1 MTPAPQ
7 TAARA
12 TPVAGRFVRA
22 AIVLGCALGVWMV
35 PTPAGI
41 SEPSWR
47 LLAIFVGTVVGLIAR
62 PAPVGAVVLSGV
74 TAAALTGALTP
85 ARALAGYA
93 DPTVWMVFCAFQI
106 AGGMIKTGLGR
117 RLALLFIR
125 AMGRTS
131 LGLAYALVVTDALL
145 GMVVPSVSARSG
157 GILFPITRSL
167 AETLGSTPGQTAG
180 RLGAFLLPVVYHC
193 DVVVCAMFLTGQAS
207 NPLIASFAR
216 QSAGVNLDYAT
227 WALGAVVPGIIAL
240 VLTPLVVYYTS
251 PPELKATPAAAAFA
265 QSELARLG
273 PMTRHERLMLAVFFL
288 ITLLWSTTSW
298 HGIEYAL
305 VALLAVVALLMTG
318 VLEWDDVVSDRTAWD
333 VFIWY
338 GGIYQLARALAES
351 GVTEL
356 FATVVAGVIGG
367 LPWLTALAVLVLIYF
382 YAHYGFASITAHAS
396 AMFMPFLA
404 VLMAAG
410 APTMVSVL
418 LLAYLTNLTASLT
431 HYGTTSTP
439 IYYGAGYLTQASWWR
454 IGFLVSLPNLVIW
467 SIVGMIWWKVLG
479 WW

>member
-1 MTPAPQ
+1 L
-7 TAARA
+7 
-12 TPVAGRFVRA
+12 GRLARA
-22 AIVLGCALGVWMV
+22 AIVVASALGVWLI
-35 PTPAGI
+35 PTPDGI
-41 SEPSWR
+41 TAASWR

-62 PAPVGAVVLSGV
+62 PAPVGAVVLTGV
-74 TAAALTGALTP
+74 TAAAITGALTP

-117 RLALLFIR
+117 RLALGFIR

-157 GILFPITRSL
+157 GILFPIARSL
-167 AETLGSTPGQTAG
+167 SETLGSTPGPTAT
-180 RLGAFLLPVVYHC
+180 RLGSFLLPVVYHC
-193 DVVVCAMFLTGQAS
+193 DVIVCAMFLTGQAS
-207 NPLIASFAR
+207 NPLIASFAK
-216 QSAGVNLDYAT
+216 QAAGVELNYAT
-227 WALGAVVPGIIAL
+227 WALGAVVPGVIAL
-240 VLTPLVVYYTS
+240 LLTPLVVYYAS
-251 PPELKATPAAAAFA
+251 PPELTKTPAAAQFA
-265 QSELARLG
+265 QAELSRLG
-273 PMTRHERLMLAVFFL
+273 PMTRPERLMLVVFAL
-288 ITLLWSTTSW
+288 ITILWSTTAL

-318 VLEWDDVVSDRTAWD
+318 VLEWDDVLSDKTAWD

-356 FATVVAGVIGG
+356 FAKGVAGLIAGM
-367 LPWLTALAVLVLIYF
+367 PWVAALAVLLVIYF

-404 VLMAAG
+404 VLIAAG
-410 APTMVSVL
+410 APTMVAVL

-454 IGFLVSLPNLVIW
+454 VGFLVSLPNIAIW
-467 SIVGMIWWKVLG
+467 TLVGMAWWKVLG

>member
-1 MTPAPQ
+1 L
-7 TAARA
+7 
-12 TPVAGRFVRA
+12 GRLARA
-22 AIVLGCALGVWMV
+22 AIVVASALGVWLI
-35 PTPAGI
+35 PTPDGI
-41 SEPSWR
+41 TAASWR

-62 PAPVGAVVLSGV
+62 PAPVGAVVLTGV
-74 TAAALTGALTP
+74 TAAAITGALTP

-117 RLALLFIR
+117 RLALGFIR

-157 GILFPITRSL
+157 GILFPIARSL
-167 AETLGSTPGQTAG
+167 SETLGSTPGPTAT
-180 RLGAFLLPVVYHC
+180 RLGSFLLPVVYHC
-193 DVVVCAMFLTGQAS
+193 DVIVCAMFLTGQAS
-207 NPLIASFAR
+207 NPLIASFAK
-216 QSAGVNLDYAT
+216 QAAGVELSYAT
-227 WALGAVVPGIIAL
+227 WALGAVVPGVIAL
-240 VLTPLVVYYTS
+240 LLTPLVVYYAS
-251 PPELKATPAAAAFA
+251 PPELTKTPAAAQFA
-265 QSELARLG
+265 QAELSRLG
-273 PMTRHERLMLAVFFL
+273 PMTRPERLMLVVFAL
-288 ITLLWSTTSW
+288 ITILWSTTAL

-318 VLEWDDVVSDRTAWD
+318 VLEWDDVLSDKTAWD

-356 FATVVAGVIGG
+356 FAKGVAGVIAGM
-367 LPWLTALAVLVLIYF
+367 PWVAALAVLLVIYF

-404 VLMAAG
+404 VLIAAG
-410 APTMVSVL
+410 APTMVAVL
-418 LLAYLTNLTASLT
+418 LLAYMTNLTASLT

-454 IGFLVSLPNLVIW
+454 VGFLVSLPNIVIW
-467 SIVGMIWWKVLG
+467 TLVGMAWWKVLG